1 MTITN
6 RYEYPSVCLISC
18 LIRLCPLFLSPTH
31 QLSLSINRPRLES
44 RPATNSILSY
54 LFWSLCCEH
63 NKRSFAGRNFFN
75 SRAGS
80 QAATSTNNTTMQSA
94 ISNATMLPL
103 PPLPTY
109 TLTPLQPLLSWIPD
123 LYLALILPV
132 AAYWITSFIF
142 HFIDEWDLFPQYRLH
157 TPAEVLK
164 RNHVSR
170 WDVFRDVI
178 IQQIVQTAV
187 GLAITIIEPEATIGQ
202 DDHNVAVWAQR
213 IRIAQ
218 RAIPTVLAF
227 TGLDASTIAS
237 KQALAHPV
245 LAAALNGGSYN
256 LYQQAAS
263 GDLVPAFASW
273 ELTVAKA
280 IYWIGI
286 PALQFTF
293 AVLVVDTWQYFL
305 HRAMHMNKWLYTTFH
320 SRHHR
325 LYVPYAYGALY
336 NHPFEGFLLDTLGT
350 GIAYM
355 LAGMTCRQSM
365 WFFTC
370 STIKTV
376 DDHCGYALPWDP
388 LQHITSNNAGYHDI
402 HHQSWGIKTNFSQP
416 FFTFWDGLLGTKW
429 VGGDVSARYE
439 RSRIA
444 AQKKLDQDNIS
455 QSNPSQSLEAELSP
469 YESEEKNA
477 STLAKQAQAQLDPNI
492 PEGKAALQA
501 LGSRQQILDD
511 QAGGGVQVLV
521 EEAAEEREAQRVL
534 RRSPRKKT
542 VSQASSAPL
551 KGLRDRVN
559 TSLHGKASGVLV
571 ESSR

>member
-1 MTITN
+1 M
-6 RYEYPSVCLISC
+6 
-18 LIRLCPLFLSPTH
+18 H
-31 QLSLSINRPRLES
+31 
-44 RPATNSILSY
+44 
-54 LFWSLCCEH
+54 
-63 NKRSFAGRNFFN
+63 
-75 SRAGS
+75 
-80 QAATSTNNTTMQSA
+80 STMANTTAM
-94 ISNATMLPL
+94 TL

-109 TLTPLQPLLSWIPD
+109 TLTPLQPLISWLPD
-123 LYLALILPV
+123 LYLALLLPV
-132 AAYWITSFIF
+132 AAYWIVSMIF

-178 IQQIVQTAV
+178 IQQVIQTAV
-187 GLAITIIEPEATIGQ
+187 GLAITIIEPEAVIGK
-202 DDHNVAVWAQR
+202 DDYNVAVWAQR
-213 IRIAQ
+213 IRLAQ
-218 RAIPTVLAF
+218 HALPTLFALV
-227 TGLDASTIAS
+227 GLDANTMAQN
-237 KQALAHPV
+237 KAATHPILSAV
-245 LAAALNGGSYN
+245 LGGGNYN
-256 LYQQAAS
+256 IYQHTPS

-273 ELTVAKA
+273 ELVAAKA
-280 IYWIGI
+280 IYWAII
-286 PALQFTF
+286 PAMQFTF
-293 AVLVVDTWQYFL
+293 AVLVVDTWQYFW

-416 FFTFWDGLLGTKW
+416 FFTFWDALLGTKW

-439 RSRIA
+439 KSRIL
-444 AQKKLDQDNIS
+444 AQKKLDQDAIS
-455 QSNPSQSLEAELSP
+455 HSDPAQSLKADLSP
-469 YESEEKNA
+469 YASEDKNA
-477 STLAKQAQAQLDPNI
+477 SALAKEAQAQLDLNV

-511 QAGGGVQVLV
+511 KAGGGVEVLV

-542 VSQASSAPL
+542 MSSTSSVPL

-559 TSLHGKASGVLV
+559 TSLHGKASGVIM